1 MHERA
6 PRGRF
11 CLSEY
16 APNHAWRTKGGISG
30 KSHIRKWAI
39 CRKNENFT
47 VWKCARMHERAPRGR
62 FLLSEYAPNHAWH
75 TKGGINGKSLRFTK
89 NLMDLDCRVTR
100 RSGENLGPKR
110 SLICSIGDVFGLF
123 PKCPGYLAR
132 ARARAPGPRVALG
145 PPALL
150 TIGDYDQ
157 RLFARAQLSKNLLVF
172 WAILSRGSF
181 FYFCV
186 NFILFCL
193 NCVQM
198 FYNLFNISRVF
209 NLTLCVSAGKI
220 TQSWKKTRARAPLF
234 KLKILVRSPGV
245 V

>member
-1 MHERA
+1 MRTRLNFYFVSWIKIESAEPLVHWRKHWIISFDHNFA
-6 PRGRF
+6 RSARIKPSF
-11 CLSEY
+11 CTLAKLEELNDFYLDCFESY
-16 APNHAWRTKGGISG
+16 I
-30 KSHIRKWAI
+30 
-39 CRKNENFT
+39 
-47 VWKCARMHERAPRGR
+47 
-62 FLLSEYAPNHAWH
+62 
-75 TKGGINGKSLRFTK
+75 TK
-89 NLMDLDCRVTR
+89 NA
-100 RSGENLGPKR
+100 SFE
-110 SLICSIGDVFGLF
+110 I
-123 PKCPGYLAR
+123 PGYLARAR

-198 FYNLFNISRVF
+198 FYNLFNFSRVF

>member
-1 MHERA
+1 MGWVFYCGPICEEFAAEVPALEMAILR
-6 PRGRF
+6 RIF
-11 CLSEY
+11 F
-16 APNHAWRTKGGISG
+16 
-30 KSHIRKWAI
+30 SHIFFEFLVFVAI
-39 CRKNENFT
+39 IGKISSSSSQSRRKN
-47 VWKCARMHERAPRGR
+47 WKIHWC
-62 FLLSEYAPNHAWH
+62 
-75 TKGGINGKSLRFTK
+75 
-89 NLMDLDCRVTR
+89 
-100 RSGENLGPKR
+100 
-110 SLICSIGDVFGLF
+110 GLF
-123 PKCPGYLAR
+123 LAGRKCPGYLARAR

-198 FYNLFNISRVF
+198 FYNLFNFSRVF

>member
-1 MHERA
+1 MSRV
-6 PRGRF
+6 
-11 CLSEY
+11 LS
-16 APNHAWRTKGGISG
+16 
-30 KSHIRKWAI
+30 
-39 CRKNENFT
+39 
-47 VWKCARMHERAPRGR
+47 
-62 FLLSEYAPNHAWH
+62 
-75 TKGGINGKSLRFTK
+75 
-89 NLMDLDCRVTR
+89 
-100 RSGENLGPKR
+100 
-110 SLICSIGDVFGLF
+110 
-123 PKCPGYLAR
+123 AR

-198 FYNLFNISRVF
+198 FYNLFNFSRVF

-220 TQSWKKTRARAPLF
+220 TQSWKKTRARARARHFFNFFLLSFESLLSRQLRFHDLVFFSSFSVSECVPRPLEWRCVNAQNCV
-234 KLKILVRSPGV
+234 KTCNYLIVKVIST
-245 V
+245 

>member
-1 MHERA
+1 MSRV
-6 PRGRF
+6 
-11 CLSEY
+11 LS
-16 APNHAWRTKGGISG
+16 
-30 KSHIRKWAI
+30 
-39 CRKNENFT
+39 
-47 VWKCARMHERAPRGR
+47 
-62 FLLSEYAPNHAWH
+62 
-75 TKGGINGKSLRFTK
+75 
-89 NLMDLDCRVTR
+89 
-100 RSGENLGPKR
+100 
-110 SLICSIGDVFGLF
+110 
-123 PKCPGYLAR
+123 AR

-198 FYNLFNISRVF
+198 FYNLFNFSRVF

-234 KLKILVRSPGV
+234 EFLNFWFGLKVCGFPSAKDVHFRKNFNIFSKKCVPSLGGRGAFFHRFSFFYFFVVSRSKVTPPIFL
-245 V
+245 